1 MFLFILN
8 LKFFFSL
15 FMHLFTVLVYAKGCI
30 IFMSMGVRVER
41 GRLEI
46 LWGGGRGKHI
56 FSKPQKAR
64 SRSFSEFQV
73 IKVLQFSVKQ

>member
-46 LWGGGRGKHI
+46 LWGGGGGRGKHI

-64 SRSFSEFQV
+64 SRFFFRISSN
-73 IKVLQFSVKQ
+73 

>member
-46 LWGGGRGKHI
+46 LWGGGGGSTFFQNLKRRGHVL
-56 FSKPQKAR
+56 
-64 SRSFSEFQV
+64 FQNF
-73 IKVLQFSVKQ
+73 K